1 MSAIFM
7 GKDYE
12 LAVYSKDDFVWDKA
26 DLLVAPPG
34 NGKAPTSGL
43 PTPA

>member
-1 MSAIFM
+1 VFM

-26 DLLVAPPG
+26 DLLVP
-34 NGKAPTSGL
+34 APTSL
-43 PTPA
+43 PPAVTT

>member
-1 MSAIFM
+1 M

-26 DLLVAPPG
+26 DLLVAPPANSQPPLG
-34 NGKAPTSGL
+34 SH
-43 PTPA
+43 

>member
-12 LAVYSKDDFVWDKA
+12 LAVYNKNDFVWDKA
-26 DLLVAPPG
+26 DLLVQAPA
-34 NGKAPTSGL
+34 APATNR
-43 PTPA
+43 A